1 MMAAKYWIK
10 LYHEIL
16 DDYKMHKLPDS
27 LWRRTIELFLLAGDT
42 DQDGLLPDLDEIAFR
57 LRVDR
62 ETLQKEIEQL
72 IGLGILIEDEA
83 LCVKNFEKRQ
93 AANSSTERSRKYRE
107 REQSGQYKND
117 ETENETGAQRSCN
130 ETLRSRDVDTDTD
143 KIQIRTRKEP
153 EQEPEQDFADDDAK
167 NTDEP
172 DENIFDVYENEIGAL
187 TPLIADSLR
196 MAKAEFPDHWIRES
210 LRIAAKNNKR
220 SWSYAEKILK
230 RWQVE
235 GFKVDNRLGRD
246 SPGPG
251 ANNGWIG
258 GGVDTSNLDKFIRA
272 EGIL

>member
-16 DDYKMHKLPDS
+16 DDYKMHRLPDS

-62 ETLQKEIEQL
+62 DSLQKEVEQL
-72 IGLGILIEDEA
+72 IGLGILIDEDA

-93 AANSSTERSRKYRE
+93 SANSSTERSRKFRE
-107 REQSGQYKND
+107 REQSGQYRND
-117 ETENETGAQRSCN
+117 ETATETEVQRSCN
-130 ETLRSRDVDTDTD
+130 ETLQSRDVDTDTE
-143 KIQIRTRKEP
+143 KIQKRYRKEP
-153 EQEPEQDFADDDAK
+153 EQEPDFADDDAK
-167 NTDEP
+167 NTDQS

-196 MAKAEFPDHWIRES
+196 LAKAEFPAHWIRES

-235 GFKVDNRLGRD
+235 GFQSDNRSGRD
-246 SPGPG
+246 SPPG
-251 ANNGWIG
+251 GRSIFG
-258 GGVDTSNLDKFIRA
+258 SGSVDTSNLDALIQA
-272 EGIL
+272 ERIL